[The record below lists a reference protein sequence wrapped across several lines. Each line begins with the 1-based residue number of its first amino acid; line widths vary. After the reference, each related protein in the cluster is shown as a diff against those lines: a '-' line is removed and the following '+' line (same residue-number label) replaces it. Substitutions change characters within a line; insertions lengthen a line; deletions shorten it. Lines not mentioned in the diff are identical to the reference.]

1 MDLLVCM
8 SIAGSIPV
16 LLCFLLFLIQRDS
29 YNFLWG
35 RKLLLAGVFFFLA
48 PVQLV
53 RFLLPMNILPEPV
66 FSEET
71 QLYLSHSMDFLP
83 GHGNEYVWF
92 PRWVSVIILL
102 WAGIV
107 IIFALY
113 QFIKYRKIVRKINRS
128 VFYYVDEP
136 EMELVYYVVPDGS
149 CGPCT
154 VGFFRQ
160 KIIIPESFTELE
172 NFSMVYQHEYTHL
185 KNRDN
190 LVKLL
195 CLIVLCIHWMNPAA
209 YLLLFLYRITA
220 EAVCDDAA
228 VLGYSKDIIKTYAML
243 LVTTT
248 PVREKLPVVWKNNFS
263 SEGKMIKRRI
273 NYMMKKRKNGWMRKG
288 IIAMVSALTIAASAG
303 TVLAYE
309 PLQSSD
315 ESVSEIVSDSDSV
328 YLGYEF
334 DDCEDSKYD
343 WIASLDF
350 SNGDIFVYLDGSQVQ
365 GDYNNSTK
373 ALCKHNMKDG
383 HLYRHES
390 NGTGGCTVKVYTC
403 QRCTRCGYLANAKY
417 QYTVTYTK
425 CPH

>member
-1 MDLLVCM
+1 M
-8 SIAGSIPV
+8 
-16 LLCFLLFLIQRDS
+16 LCFLLFLIQRDS
-29 YNFLWG
+29 YNFFWG
-35 RKLLLAGVFFFLA
+35 RKLLLAGVFFFLV

-53 RFLLPMNILPEPV
+53 RFLLPMDILPEPV

-83 GHGNEYVWF
+83 GRGDEYVWF
-92 PRWVSVIILL
+92 PRWISVIILL

-107 IIFALY
+107 ILFALY

-136 EMELVYYVVPDGS
+136 EMELIYYVVPDGS

-220 EAVCDDAA
+220 EAVSDDAA
-228 VLGYSKDIIKTYAML
+228 VLGYSKDIVKTYAML

-309 PLQSSD
+309 PMQWSDGSVGESIVLD
-315 ESVSEIVSDSDSV
+315 ESDMSN
-328 YLGYEF
+328 F
-334 DDCEDSKYD
+334 DFLSGELND
-343 WIASLDF
+343 IDF
-350 SNGDIFVYLDGSQVQ
+350 SKTDTVFVTENGIQIPIMDNDSSRV
-365 GDYNNSTK
+365 
-373 ALCKHNMKDG
+373 LCKHNMVNG
-383 HLYRHES
+383 YLHNHTS
-390 NGTGGCTVKVYTC
+390 NSSGGCTVKTYTC

-417 QYTVTYTK
+417 YSTTNYAK
-425 CPH
+425 CPHK

>member
-1 MDLLVCM
+1 M
-8 SIAGSIPV
+8 
-16 LLCFLLFLIQRDS
+16 LCFLLFLIQRDS

-35 RKLLLAGVFFFLA
+35 RKLLLAGVFFFLV

-53 RFLLPMNILPEPV
+53 RFLLPMDILPEPV

-83 GHGNEYVWF
+83 GHGDEYVWF
-92 PRWVSVIILL
+92 PRWVSVIVLL

-113 QFIKYRKIVRKINRS
+113 QLIKYRKIVRKINRS

-228 VLGYSKDIIKTYAML
+228 VLGYSKDIVKTYAML

-288 IIAMVSALTIAASAG
+288 MIAMVSALTIAASAG

-315 ESVSEIVSDSDSV
+315 GSFETIIDMDSPDYSN
-328 YLGYEF
+328 
-334 DDCEDSKYD
+334 YD
-343 WIASLDF
+343 LIDVMIDNFDF
-350 SNGDIFVYLDGSQVQ
+350 SESDDIFVFKNGTQINIDNENVSR
-365 GDYNNSTK
+365 
-373 ALCKHNMKDG
+373 ALCKHNMVDG
-383 HLYRHES
+383 YFS
-390 NGTGGCTVKVYTC
+390 NHMSNSSGGCTVKVYTC

-417 QYTVTYTK
+417 YATHSYAK
-425 CPH
+425 CPHK

>member
-1 MDLLVCM
+1 M

-16 LLCFLLFLIQRDS
+16 LICFLLFLIQRDS

-35 RKLLLAGVFFFLA
+35 RKLLLAGVFFFLI

-107 IIFALY
+107 ILFALY

-228 VLGYSKDIIKTYAML
+228 VLGYSKDIVKTYAML

-288 IIAMVSALTIAASAG
+288 IIAMVSALTITASAG

-309 PLQSSD
+309 PMQWSDGSVGESIVLD
-315 ESVSEIVSDSDSV
+315 ESDMSN
-328 YLGYEF
+328 F
-334 DDCEDSKYD
+334 DFLSGELND
-343 WIASLDF
+343 IDF
-350 SNGDIFVYLDGSQVQ
+350 SKTDTVFVTENGIQIPIMDNDSSRV
-365 GDYNNSTK
+365 
-373 ALCKHNMKDG
+373 LCKHNMVNG
-383 HLYRHES
+383 YLHNHTS
-390 NGTGGCTVKVYTC
+390 NSSGGCTVKTYTC

-417 QYTVTYTK
+417 YSTTNYAK
-425 CPH
+425 CPHK

>member
-1 MDLLVCM
+1 M
-8 SIAGSIPV
+8 SIAGSILV

-29 YNFLWG
+29 YNYFWG
-35 RKLLLAGVFFFLA
+35 RKLLLAGVFFFLI

-53 RFLLPMNILPEPV
+53 RFLLPMNILPESV

-83 GHGNEYVWF
+83 RHGDEYVWF

-107 IIFALY
+107 ILFALY

-220 EAVCDDAA
+220 EAVSDDAA
-228 VLGYSKDIIKTYAML
+228 VLGYSKDIVKTYAML

-309 PLQSSD
+309 PMQWSD
-315 ESVSEIVSDSDSV
+315 GSFETIIDMDSPDYSN
-328 YLGYEF
+328 
-334 DDCEDSKYD
+334 YD
-343 WIASLDF
+343 LIDVMIDNFDF
-350 SNGDIFVYLDGSQVQ
+350 SESDDIFVFKNGTQINIENENVSRV
-365 GDYNNSTK
+365 
-373 ALCKHNMKDG
+373 LCKHNMVDG
-383 HLYRHES
+383 YFS
-390 NGTGGCTVKVYTC
+390 NHMSNSSGGCTVKVYTC

-417 QYTVTYTK
+417 YATHSYAK
-425 CPH
+425 CPHK

>member
-1 MDLLVCM
+1 M

-53 RFLLPMNILPEPV
+53 RFLLPMDILPEPV

-71 QLYLSHSMDFLP
+71 QFYLSHSVDFLP

-92 PRWVSVIILL
+92 PRWVSIIVLM

-107 IIFALY
+107 ILFALY

-136 EMELVYYVVPDGS
+136 EMELIYYVVPDGS

-228 VLGYSKDIIKTYAML
+228 VLGYSKDIVKTYAML

-263 SEGKMIKRRI
+263 SEGKMIKRRS

-288 IIAMVSALTIAASAG
+288 IMAMVSVLTIAASAG

-309 PLQSSD
+309 PMQSSD
-315 ESVSEIVSDSDSV
+315 GSFETIIDMDSPDYSN
-328 YLGYEF
+328 
-334 DDCEDSKYD
+334 YD
-343 WIASLDF
+343 LIDVMIDNFDF
-350 SNGDIFVYLDGSQVQ
+350 SESDDIFVFKNGTQINIENENVSR
-365 GDYNNSTK
+365 
-373 ALCKHNMKDG
+373 ALCKHNMVDG
-383 HLYRHES
+383 YFS
-390 NGTGGCTVKVYTC
+390 NHMSNSSGGCTVKVYTC

-417 QYTVTYTK
+417 YATHSYAK
-425 CPH
+425 CPHK

>member
-1 MDLLVCM
+1 M

-35 RKLLLAGVFFFLA
+35 RKLLLAGVSFFLI

-83 GHGNEYVWF
+83 GHGDEYVWF
-92 PRWVSVIILL
+92 PRWVSAIILL

-107 IIFALY
+107 ILFALY
-113 QFIKYRKIVRKINRS
+113 QFIKYCKIVRKINRS

-136 EMELVYYVVPDGS
+136 EMELIYYVVPDGS

-220 EAVCDDAA
+220 EAVCDDVA
-228 VLGYSKDIIKTYAML
+228 VLGYSKDIVKTYAML

-309 PLQSSD
+309 PMQWSDGSFETIISSD
-315 ESVSEIVSDSDSV
+315 VP
-328 YLGYEF
+328 
-334 DDCEDSKYD
+334 
-343 WIASLDF
+343 DF
-350 SNGDIFVYLDGSQVQ
+350 SNYDVIDVIVNQFDFSNSDKIFVDKNGNQTEIEEENVPRV
-365 GDYNNSTK
+365 
-373 ALCKHNMKDG
+373 LCKHNMVDG
-383 HLYRHES
+383 YFS
-390 NGTGGCTVKVYTC
+390 NHMSNNSGGCTVKVYTC

-417 QYTVTYTK
+417 YATYTYAK
-425 CPH
+425 CPHK

>member
-1 MDLLVCM
+1 M

-29 YNFLWG
+29 YNYFWG
-35 RKLLLAGVFFFLA
+35 RKLLLTGVFFFLI

-53 RFLLPMNILPEPV
+53 RFLLPMNILPEPA

-83 GHGNEYVWF
+83 GHGDEYVWF
-92 PRWVSVIILL
+92 SRWISVIILL

-107 IIFALY
+107 ILFALY

-136 EMELVYYVVPDGS
+136 EMELIYYVVPDGS

-220 EAVCDDAA
+220 EAVCDDVA
-228 VLGYSKDIIKTYAML
+228 VLGYSKDIVKTYAML

-309 PLQSSD
+309 PLQWSD
-315 ESVSEIVSDSDSV
+315 VSVNDSIQDNDIDYLTYNVADAPLVDSFDFSVSDKI
-328 YLGYEF
+328 F
-334 DDCEDSKYD
+334 
-343 WIASLDF
+343 ISLDGKQEPIF
-350 SNGDIFVYLDGSQVQ
+350 DSSSERVLCRHNMVDGYMSTHASKSNG
-365 GDYNNSTK
+365 
-373 ALCKHNMKDG
+373 
-383 HLYRHES
+383 
-390 NGTGGCTVKVYTC
+390 GCVVKVYTC
-403 QRCTRCGYLANAKY
+403 QRCTRCGYLANAVY
-417 QYTVTYTK
+417 QNTVTYAK
-425 CPH
+425 CPHK

>member
-1 MDLLVCM
+1 MLT
-8 SIAGSIPV
+8 
-16 LLCFLLFLIQRDS
+16 
-29 YNFLWG
+29 
-35 RKLLLAGVFFFLA
+35 GVFFFLI

-53 RFLLPMNILPEPV
+53 RFLLPMNILPEPA

-83 GHGNEYVWF
+83 GHGDEYVWF
-92 PRWVSVIILL
+92 PRWISVIILL

-107 IIFALY
+107 ILFALY

-136 EMELVYYVVPDGS
+136 EMELIYYVVPDGS

-220 EAVCDDAA
+220 EAVCDDVA
-228 VLGYSKDIIKTYAML
+228 VLGYSKDIVKTYAML

-309 PLQSSD
+309 PLQWSD
-315 ESVSEIVSDSDSV
+315 VSVNDSIQDNDIDYLTYNVADAPLVDSFDFSVSDKI
-328 YLGYEF
+328 F
-334 DDCEDSKYD
+334 
-343 WIASLDF
+343 ISLDGKQEPIF
-350 SNGDIFVYLDGSQVQ
+350 DSSSERVLCRHNMVDGYMSTHASKSNG
-365 GDYNNSTK
+365 
-373 ALCKHNMKDG
+373 
-383 HLYRHES
+383 
-390 NGTGGCTVKVYTC
+390 GCVVKVYTC
-403 QRCTRCGYLANAKY
+403 QRCTRCGYLANAVY

-425 CPH
+425 CPHK

>member
-1 MDLLVCM
+1 M
-8 SIAGSIPV
+8 
-16 LLCFLLFLIQRDS
+16 LCFLLFLIQRDS
-29 YNFLWG
+29 YNYFWG
-35 RKLLLAGVFFFLA
+35 RKLLLTGVFFFLI

-53 RFLLPMNILPEPV
+53 RFLLPMNILLEPA

-83 GHGNEYVWF
+83 GHGDEYVWF
-92 PRWVSVIILL
+92 PRWISVIILL

-107 IIFALY
+107 ILFALY

-136 EMELVYYVVPDGS
+136 EMELIYYVVPDGS

-220 EAVCDDAA
+220 EAVCDDVA
-228 VLGYSKDIIKTYAML
+228 VLGYSKDIVKTYAML

-288 IIAMVSALTIAASAG
+288 MIAMVSALTIAASAG

-309 PLQSSD
+309 PMQWSDGSVGESVVLD
-315 ESVSEIVSDSDSV
+315 ESDMSN
-328 YLGYEF
+328 F
-334 DDCEDSKYD
+334 DFLSGELND
-343 WIASLDF
+343 IDF
-350 SNGDIFVYLDGSQVQ
+350 SKTDTVFVTENGIQIPIMDNDSSRV
-365 GDYNNSTK
+365 
-373 ALCKHNMKDG
+373 LCKHNMVNG
-383 HLYRHES
+383 YLHNHTS
-390 NGTGGCTVKVYTC
+390 NSSGGCTVKTYTC

-417 QYTVTYTK
+417 YSTTNYAK
-425 CPH
+425 CPHK

>member
-1 MDLLVCM
+1 M
-8 SIAGSIPV
+8 
-16 LLCFLLFLIQRDS
+16 LCFLLFLIQRDS
-29 YNFLWG
+29 YNYFWG
-35 RKLLLAGVFFFLA
+35 RKLLLAGVFFFLI

-83 GHGNEYVWF
+83 GHGDEYVWF

-107 IIFALY
+107 ILFALY

-136 EMELVYYVVPDGS
+136 EMELIYYVVPDGS

-220 EAVCDDAA
+220 EAVSDDAA
-228 VLGYSKDIIKTYAML
+228 VLGYSKDIVKTYAML

-309 PLQSSD
+309 PMQWSD
-315 ESVSEIVSDSDSV
+315 GSIESNIYNDSPE
-328 YLGYEF
+328 YAGFEF
-334 DDCEDSKYD
+334 ADEVFD
-343 WIASLDF
+343 ADF
-350 SNGDIFVYLDGSQVQ
+350 SKSDLVFVANDGTEIPIIDETSERV
-365 GDYNNSTK
+365 
-373 ALCKHNMKDG
+373 LCKHNMVDG
-383 HLYRHES
+383 YLKNHIS
-390 NGTGGCTVKVYTC
+390 NGSGGCTVKVYTC

-417 QYTVTYTK
+417 HNTVTYAV
-425 CPH
+425 CPHK

>member
-1 MDLLVCM
+1 M
-8 SIAGSIPV
+8 
-16 LLCFLLFLIQRDS
+16 
-29 YNFLWG
+29 
-35 RKLLLAGVFFFLA
+35 AGVFFFLA

-53 RFLLPMNILPEPV
+53 RFLLPMDILPEPV

-83 GHGNEYVWF
+83 GHGDEYVWF
-92 PRWVSVIILL
+92 PRWISVIILL

-107 IIFALY
+107 ILFALY

-136 EMELVYYVVPDGS
+136 EMELIYYVVPDGS

-220 EAVCDDAA
+220 EAVSDDAA
-228 VLGYSKDIIKTYAML
+228 VLGYSKDIVKTYAML

-315 ESVSEIVSDSDSV
+315 VSVNDSLQDGDIDYLTYNVADAPLVDSFDFSVSDKI
-328 YLGYEF
+328 F
-334 DDCEDSKYD
+334 
-343 WIASLDF
+343 ISLDGKQEPIF
-350 SNGDIFVYLDGSQVQ
+350 DSSSERALCRHNMVDGYMSTHASKSNG
-365 GDYNNSTK
+365 
-373 ALCKHNMKDG
+373 
-383 HLYRHES
+383 
-390 NGTGGCTVKVYTC
+390 GCVVKVYTC
-403 QRCTRCGYLANAKY
+403 QRCTRCGYLANAVY
-417 QYTVTYTK
+417 QNTVTYAK
-425 CPH
+425 CPHK

>member
-1 MDLLVCM
+1 M
-8 SIAGSIPV
+8 
-16 LLCFLLFLIQRDS
+16 
-29 YNFLWG
+29 
-35 RKLLLAGVFFFLA
+35 LAGVFFFLV

-83 GHGNEYVWF
+83 EHGDEYVWF

-107 IIFALY
+107 ILFALY

-220 EAVCDDAA
+220 EAVCDDVA
-228 VLGYSKDIIKTYAML
+228 VLGYSKDIVKTYAML

-309 PLQSSD
+309 PMQWSD
-315 ESVSEIVSDSDSV
+315 GSFETIIDMDSPDYSN
-328 YLGYEF
+328 
-334 DDCEDSKYD
+334 YD
-343 WIASLDF
+343 LIDVMIDNFDF
-350 SNGDIFVYLDGSQVQ
+350 SESDDIFVFKNGTQINIENENVSRV
-365 GDYNNSTK
+365 
-373 ALCKHNMKDG
+373 LCKHNMVDG
-383 HLYRHES
+383 YFS
-390 NGTGGCTVKVYTC
+390 NHMSNSSGGCTVKVYTC

-417 QYTVTYTK
+417 YATHSYAK
-425 CPH
+425 CPHK

>member
-1 MDLLVCM
+1 M
-8 SIAGSIPV
+8 
-16 LLCFLLFLIQRDS
+16 LCFLLFLIQRDS
-29 YNFLWG
+29 YNYFWG
-35 RKLLLAGVFFFLA
+35 RKLLLAGVFFFLI

-83 GHGNEYVWF
+83 GHGDEYVWF

-107 IIFALY
+107 ILFALY

-220 EAVCDDAA
+220 EAVSDDAA
-228 VLGYSKDIIKTYAML
+228 VLGYSKDIVKTYAML

-309 PLQSSD
+309 PMQWSDGSVGESIVLD
-315 ESVSEIVSDSDSV
+315 ESDMSN
-328 YLGYEF
+328 F
-334 DDCEDSKYD
+334 DFLSGELND
-343 WIASLDF
+343 IDF
-350 SNGDIFVYLDGSQVQ
+350 SKTDTVFVTENGIQIPIMDNDSSRV
-365 GDYNNSTK
+365 
-373 ALCKHNMKDG
+373 LCKHNMVNG
-383 HLYRHES
+383 YLHNHTS
-390 NGTGGCTVKVYTC
+390 NSSGGCTVKTYTC

-417 QYTVTYTK
+417 YSTTNYAK
-425 CPH
+425 CPHK

>member
-1 MDLLVCM
+1 M

-35 RKLLLAGVFFFLA
+35 RKLLLAGVFFFLI

-53 RFLLPMNILPEPV
+53 RFLLPMNILPELV

-83 GHGNEYVWF
+83 GHGDEYVWF

-107 IIFALY
+107 ILFALY

-136 EMELVYYVVPDGS
+136 EMELIYYVVPDGS

-220 EAVCDDAA
+220 EAVSDDAA
-228 VLGYSKDIIKTYAML
+228 VLGYSKDIVKTYAML

-288 IIAMVSALTIAASAG
+288 MIAMVSALTIAASAG

-309 PLQSSD
+309 PMQWSDGSVGESIVLD
-315 ESVSEIVSDSDSV
+315 ESDMSN
-328 YLGYEF
+328 F
-334 DDCEDSKYD
+334 DFLSGELND
-343 WIASLDF
+343 IDF
-350 SNGDIFVYLDGSQVQ
+350 SKTDTVFVTENGIQIPIMDNDSSRV
-365 GDYNNSTK
+365 
-373 ALCKHNMKDG
+373 LCKHNMVNG
-383 HLYRHES
+383 YLHNHTS
-390 NGTGGCTVKVYTC
+390 NSSGGCTVKTYTC

-417 QYTVTYTK
+417 YSTTNYAK
-425 CPH
+425 CPHK

>member
-1 MDLLVCM
+1 M
-8 SIAGSIPV
+8 
-16 LLCFLLFLIQRDS
+16 LCFLLFLIQRDS

-35 RKLLLAGVFFFLA
+35 RKLLLAGVFFFLV

-83 GHGNEYVWF
+83 GHGDEYVWF

-107 IIFALY
+107 IFFALY

-228 VLGYSKDIIKTYAML
+228 VLGYSKDIVKTYAML

-288 IIAMVSALTIAASAG
+288 IMAMVSALTIAASAV

-315 ESVSEIVSDSDSV
+315 VAMSEVVTDDV
-328 YLGYEF
+328 PEYLEYEF
-334 DDCEDSKYD
+334 TDESILEENKLVDSEKD
-343 WIASLDF
+343 ENANLDF
-350 SNGDIFVYLDGSQVQ
+350 SVSDEIFVYSDGTVVEVK
-365 GDYNNSTK
+365 NENTNK

-383 HLYRHES
+383 ILKSHKS
-390 NGTGGCTVKVYTC
+390 DGKGGCTVKVYSC
-403 QRCTRCGYLANAKY
+403 QRCTRCGYLANPVYKN
-417 QYTVTYTK
+417 TITYAK

>member
-1 MDLLVCM
+1 MLT
-8 SIAGSIPV
+8 
-16 LLCFLLFLIQRDS
+16 
-29 YNFLWG
+29 
-35 RKLLLAGVFFFLA
+35 GVFFFLI

-53 RFLLPMNILPEPV
+53 RFLLPMNILPEPA

-83 GHGNEYVWF
+83 GHGDEYVWF
-92 PRWVSVIILL
+92 PRWISVIILL

-107 IIFALY
+107 ILFALY

-136 EMELVYYVVPDGS
+136 EMELIYYVVPDGS

-154 VGFFRQ
+154 VEFFRQ

-220 EAVCDDAA
+220 EAVCDDVA
-228 VLGYSKDIIKTYAML
+228 VLGYSKDIVKTYAML

-309 PLQSSD
+309 PLQWSD
-315 ESVSEIVSDSDSV
+315 VSVNDSIQDNDIDYLTYNVADAPLVDSFDFSVSDKI
-328 YLGYEF
+328 F
-334 DDCEDSKYD
+334 
-343 WIASLDF
+343 ISLDGKQEPIF
-350 SNGDIFVYLDGSQVQ
+350 DSSSERVLCRHNMVDGYMSTHASKSNG
-365 GDYNNSTK
+365 
-373 ALCKHNMKDG
+373 
-383 HLYRHES
+383 
-390 NGTGGCTVKVYTC
+390 GCVVKVYTC
-403 QRCTRCGYLANAKY
+403 QRCTRCGYLANAVY

-425 CPH
+425 CPHK

>member
-1 MDLLVCM
+1 M
-8 SIAGSIPV
+8 
-16 LLCFLLFLIQRDS
+16 LCFLLFLIQRDS

-35 RKLLLAGVFFFLA
+35 RKLLLAGVFFFLV

-53 RFLLPMNILPEPV
+53 RFLLPMDILPEPV

-92 PRWVSVIILL
+92 SRWVSVIVLL

-107 IIFALY
+107 FIFALY
-113 QFIKYRKIVRKINRS
+113 QFIKYRKIVRKINQS

-136 EMELVYYVVPDGS
+136 EMELIYYVVPDGS

-220 EAVCDDAA
+220 EAVSDDAA
-228 VLGYSKDIIKTYAML
+228 VLGYSKDIVKTYAML

-309 PLQSSD
+309 PMQSSD
-315 ESVSEIVSDSDSV
+315 GSFETIIDMDSPDYSN
-328 YLGYEF
+328 
-334 DDCEDSKYD
+334 YD
-343 WIASLDF
+343 LIYVMIDNFDF
-350 SNGDIFVYLDGSQVQ
+350 SESDDIFVFKNGTQINIENENVSR
-365 GDYNNSTK
+365 
-373 ALCKHNMKDG
+373 ALCKHNMVDG
-383 HLYRHES
+383 YFS
-390 NGTGGCTVKVYTC
+390 NHMSNSSGGCTVKVYTC

-417 QYTVTYTK
+417 YATHSYAK
-425 CPH
+425 CPHK

>member
-1 MDLLVCM
+1 MLT
-8 SIAGSIPV
+8 
-16 LLCFLLFLIQRDS
+16 
-29 YNFLWG
+29 
-35 RKLLLAGVFFFLA
+35 GVFFFLA

-83 GHGNEYVWF
+83 GRGDEYVWF
-92 PRWVSVIILL
+92 PRWVSAIILL
-102 WAGIV
+102 WAGSV
-107 IIFALY
+107 ILFALY

-228 VLGYSKDIIKTYAML
+228 VLGYSKDIVKTYAML

-303 TVLAYE
+303 TVFAYE
-309 PLQSSD
+309 PMQWSDGSVNDSLQDSD
-315 ESVSEIVSDSDSV
+315 IDYLTYNVADAPLVDSFDFSVSDKI
-328 YLGYEF
+328 F
-334 DDCEDSKYD
+334 
-343 WIASLDF
+343 ISLDGKQEPIF
-350 SNGDIFVYLDGSQVQ
+350 DSSSERVLCRHNMVDGYMSTHASKSNG
-365 GDYNNSTK
+365 
-373 ALCKHNMKDG
+373 
-383 HLYRHES
+383 
-390 NGTGGCTVKVYTC
+390 GCVVKVYTC
-403 QRCTRCGYLANAKY
+403 QRCTRCGYLANAVY
-417 QYTVTYTK
+417 QNTVTYAK
-425 CPH
+425 CPHK

>member
-53 RFLLPMNILPEPV
+53 RFLLPMDILPEPV

-71 QLYLSHSMDFLP
+71 QFYLSHSVDFLP

-92 PRWVSVIILL
+92 PRWVSIIVLM

-107 IIFALY
+107 ILFALY
-113 QFIKYRKIVRKINRS
+113 QFIKYRKIVRKINQS

-136 EMELVYYVVPDGS
+136 EMELIYYVVPDGS

-220 EAVCDDAA
+220 EAVSDDAA
-228 VLGYSKDIIKTYAML
+228 VLGYSKDIVKTYAML

-288 IIAMVSALTIAASAG
+288 IIVMVSALTIAASAG

-309 PLQSSD
+309 PMQWSD
-315 ESVSEIVSDSDSV
+315 GSFETIIDMDSPDYSN
-328 YLGYEF
+328 
-334 DDCEDSKYD
+334 YD
-343 WIASLDF
+343 LIDVMIDNFDF
-350 SNGDIFVYLDGSQVQ
+350 SESDDIFVFKNGTQINIENENVSRV
-365 GDYNNSTK
+365 
-373 ALCKHNMKDG
+373 LCKHNMVDG
-383 HLYRHES
+383 YFS
-390 NGTGGCTVKVYTC
+390 NHMSNSSGGCTVKVYTC

-417 QYTVTYTK
+417 YATHSYAK
-425 CPH
+425 CPHK

>member
-1 MDLLVCM
+1 M
-8 SIAGSIPV
+8 
-16 LLCFLLFLIQRDS
+16 
-29 YNFLWG
+29 
-35 RKLLLAGVFFFLA
+35 LAGVFFFLI

-83 GHGNEYVWF
+83 GHGDEYVWF
-92 PRWVSVIILL
+92 PRWVSAIILL

-107 IIFALY
+107 ILFALY

-220 EAVCDDAA
+220 EAVSDDAA
-228 VLGYSKDIIKTYAML
+228 VLGYSKDIVKTYAML

-309 PLQSSD
+309 PMQWSDGSVGESIVLD
-315 ESVSEIVSDSDSV
+315 ESDMSN
-328 YLGYEF
+328 F
-334 DDCEDSKYD
+334 DFLSGELND
-343 WIASLDF
+343 IDF
-350 SNGDIFVYLDGSQVQ
+350 SKTDTVFVTKNGIQIPIMDNDSSRV
-365 GDYNNSTK
+365 
-373 ALCKHNMKDG
+373 LCKHNMVNG
-383 HLYRHES
+383 YLHNHTS
-390 NGTGGCTVKVYTC
+390 NSSGGCTVKTYTC

-417 QYTVTYTK
+417 YSTTNYAK
-425 CPH
+425 CPHK

>member
-1 MDLLVCM
+1 M
-8 SIAGSIPV
+8 
-16 LLCFLLFLIQRDS
+16 LCFLLFLIQRDS
-29 YNFLWG
+29 YNYFWG
-35 RKLLLAGVFFFLA
+35 RKLLLTGVFFFLI

-53 RFLLPMNILPEPV
+53 RFLLPMNILPEPA

-83 GHGNEYVWF
+83 GRGDEYVWF

-228 VLGYSKDIIKTYAML
+228 VLGYSKDIVKTYAML

-288 IIAMVSALTIAASAG
+288 IMAMVSALTIAASAG

-309 PLQSSD
+309 PMQWSDGSVGESIVLD
-315 ESVSEIVSDSDSV
+315 ESDMSN
-328 YLGYEF
+328 F
-334 DDCEDSKYD
+334 DFLSGELND
-343 WIASLDF
+343 IDF
-350 SNGDIFVYLDGSQVQ
+350 SKTDTVFVTENGIQIPIMDNDSSRV
-365 GDYNNSTK
+365 
-373 ALCKHNMKDG
+373 LCKHNMVNG
-383 HLYRHES
+383 YLHNHTS
-390 NGTGGCTVKVYTC
+390 NSSGGCTVKTYTC

-417 QYTVTYTK
+417 YSTTNYAK
-425 CPH
+425 CPHK

>member
-1 MDLLVCM
+1 M
-8 SIAGSIPV
+8 
-16 LLCFLLFLIQRDS
+16 LCFLLFLIQRDS

-35 RKLLLAGVFFFLA
+35 RKLLLAGVFFFLI

-83 GHGNEYVWF
+83 GHGDEYVWF

-107 IIFALY
+107 ILFALY

-136 EMELVYYVVPDGS
+136 EMELIYYVVPDGS

-220 EAVCDDAA
+220 EAVSDDAA
-228 VLGYSKDIIKTYAML
+228 VLGYSKDIVKTYAML

-288 IIAMVSALTIAASAG
+288 MIAMVSALTIAASAG

-309 PLQSSD
+309 PMQWSD
-315 ESVSEIVSDSDSV
+315 GSVGESIVLNESDMSN
-328 YLGYEF
+328 F
-334 DDCEDSKYD
+334 DFLSGELND
-343 WIASLDF
+343 IDF
-350 SNGDIFVYLDGSQVQ
+350 SKTDTVFVTENGIQIPIMDNDSSRV
-365 GDYNNSTK
+365 
-373 ALCKHNMKDG
+373 LCKHNMVNG
-383 HLYRHES
+383 YLHNHTS
-390 NGTGGCTVKVYTC
+390 NSSGGCTVKTYTC

-417 QYTVTYTK
+417 YSTTNYAK
-425 CPH
+425 CPHK

>member
-1 MDLLVCM
+1 M
-8 SIAGSIPV
+8 
-16 LLCFLLFLIQRDS
+16 
-29 YNFLWG
+29 
-35 RKLLLAGVFFFLA
+35 AGVFFFLA

-53 RFLLPMNILPEPV
+53 RFLLPMDILPEPV

-172 NFSMVYQHEYTHL
+172 NFSMVYQHEYIHL

-220 EAVCDDAA
+220 EAVCDDVA
-228 VLGYSKDIIKTYAML
+228 VLGYSKDIVKTYAML

-309 PLQSSD
+309 PLQWSD
-315 ESVSEIVSDSDSV
+315 VSVNDSIQDNDIDYLTYNVADAPLVDSFDFSVSDKI
-328 YLGYEF
+328 F
-334 DDCEDSKYD
+334 
-343 WIASLDF
+343 ISLDGKQEPIF
-350 SNGDIFVYLDGSQVQ
+350 DSSSERVLCRHNMVDGYMSTHASKSNG
-365 GDYNNSTK
+365 
-373 ALCKHNMKDG
+373 
-383 HLYRHES
+383 
-390 NGTGGCTVKVYTC
+390 GCVVKVYTC
-403 QRCTRCGYLANAKY
+403 QRCTRCGYLANAVY
-417 QYTVTYTK
+417 QNTVTYAK
-425 CPH
+425 CPHK

>member
-1 MDLLVCM
+1 M
-8 SIAGSIPV
+8 
-16 LLCFLLFLIQRDS
+16 
-29 YNFLWG
+29 
-35 RKLLLAGVFFFLA
+35 AGVFFFLA

-53 RFLLPMNILPEPV
+53 RFLLPMDILPEPV

-83 GHGNEYVWF
+83 GHGDEYVWF
-92 PRWVSVIILL
+92 PRWISVIILL

-107 IIFALY
+107 ILFALY

-136 EMELVYYVVPDGS
+136 EMELIYYVVPDGS

-195 CLIVLCIHWMNPAA
+195 CLIVLCIHCMNPAA

-228 VLGYSKDIIKTYAML
+228 VLGYSKDIVKTYAML

-248 PVREKLPVVWKNNFS
+248 PVREKLPV
-263 SEGKMIKRRI
+263 
-273 NYMMKKRKNGWMRKG
+273 
-288 IIAMVSALTIAASAG
+288 
-303 TVLAYE
+303 
-309 PLQSSD
+309 
-315 ESVSEIVSDSDSV
+315 
-328 YLGYEF
+328 
-334 DDCEDSKYD
+334 
-343 WIASLDF
+343 
-350 SNGDIFVYLDGSQVQ
+350 
-365 GDYNNSTK
+365 
-373 ALCKHNMKDG
+373 
-383 HLYRHES
+383 
-390 NGTGGCTVKVYTC
+390 GCMEK
-403 QRCTRCGYLANAKY
+403 
-417 QYTVTYTK
+417 
-425 CPH
+425 

>member
-1 MDLLVCM
+1 M
-8 SIAGSIPV
+8 
-16 LLCFLLFLIQRDS
+16 
-29 YNFLWG
+29 
-35 RKLLLAGVFFFLA
+35 LAGVFFFLV
-48 PVQLV
+48 PVQLM

-83 GHGNEYVWF
+83 GHGDEYVWF
-92 PRWVSVIILL
+92 PRWISVIILL

-107 IIFALY
+107 ILFALY
-113 QFIKYRKIVRKINRS
+113 QFIKYRKIVRKINRF

-136 EMELVYYVVPDGS
+136 KMELVYYVVPDGS

-220 EAVCDDAA
+220 EAVSDDAA
-228 VLGYSKDIIKTYAML
+228 VLGYSKDIVKSYAML

-309 PLQSSD
+309 PMQWSDGSVGESIVLD
-315 ESVSEIVSDSDSV
+315 ESDMSN
-328 YLGYEF
+328 F
-334 DDCEDSKYD
+334 DFLSGELND
-343 WIASLDF
+343 IDF
-350 SNGDIFVYLDGSQVQ
+350 SKTDTVFVTENGIQIPIMDNDSSRV
-365 GDYNNSTK
+365 
-373 ALCKHNMKDG
+373 LCKHNMVNG
-383 HLYRHES
+383 YLHNHTS
-390 NGTGGCTVKVYTC
+390 NSSGGCTVKTYTC

-417 QYTVTYTK
+417 YSTTNYAK
-425 CPH
+425 CPHK

>member
-1 MDLLVCM
+1 M

-29 YNFLWG
+29 YNYFWG
-35 RKLLLAGVFFFLA
+35 RKLLLAGVFFFLI

-53 RFLLPMNILPEPV
+53 RFLLPMNILPESV

-83 GHGNEYVWF
+83 RHGDEYVWF

-107 IIFALY
+107 ILFALY

-220 EAVCDDAA
+220 EAVSDDAA
-228 VLGYSKDIIKTYAML
+228 VLGYSKDIVKTYAML

-309 PLQSSD
+309 PMQWSD
-315 ESVSEIVSDSDSV
+315 GSFETIIDMDSPDYSN
-328 YLGYEF
+328 
-334 DDCEDSKYD
+334 YD
-343 WIASLDF
+343 LIDVMIDNFDF
-350 SNGDIFVYLDGSQVQ
+350 SESDDIFVFKNGTQINIENENVSRV
-365 GDYNNSTK
+365 
-373 ALCKHNMKDG
+373 LCKHNMVDG
-383 HLYRHES
+383 YFS
-390 NGTGGCTVKVYTC
+390 NHMSNSSGGCTVKVYTC

-417 QYTVTYTK
+417 YATHSYAK
-425 CPH
+425 CPHK

>member
-1 MDLLVCM
+1 M

-53 RFLLPMNILPEPV
+53 RFLLPMNILPEPA

-83 GHGNEYVWF
+83 GRGDEYVWF

-228 VLGYSKDIIKTYAML
+228 VLGYSKDIVKTYAML

-309 PLQSSD
+309 PMQW
-315 ESVSEIVSDSDSV
+315 SDSTIESSIYNDNPE
-328 YLGYEF
+328 YADFEF
-334 DDCEDSKYD
+334 DDEIFD
-343 WIASLDF
+343 ADF
-350 SNGDIFVYLDGSQVQ
+350 SKSDLVFIANDGTEIPIIDETSERV
-365 GDYNNSTK
+365 
-373 ALCKHNMKDG
+373 LCRHNMVNGYLKN
-383 HLYRHES
+383 HIS
-390 NGTGGCTVKVYTC
+390 NGSGGCSVKVYTC

-417 QYTVTYTK
+417 DYTVTYTK
-425 CPH
+425 CPHK

>member
-1 MDLLVCM
+1 M
-8 SIAGSIPV
+8 
-16 LLCFLLFLIQRDS
+16 LCFLLFLIQRDS

-35 RKLLLAGVFFFLA
+35 RKLLLAGVFFFLV

-53 RFLLPMNILPEPV
+53 RFLLPMDILPEPV

-83 GHGNEYVWF
+83 GHGDEYVWF
-92 PRWVSVIILL
+92 PRWVSVIVLL

-107 IIFALY
+107 ILFALY

-172 NFSMVYQHEYTHL
+172 DFSMVYQHEYTHL

-228 VLGYSKDIIKTYAML
+228 VLGYSKDIVKTYAML

-309 PLQSSD
+309 PMQWSDGSVGESIVLD
-315 ESVSEIVSDSDSV
+315 ESDMSNFDFLSGELSD
-328 YLGYEF
+328 
-334 DDCEDSKYD
+334 
-343 WIASLDF
+343 IDF
-350 SNGDIFVYLDGSQVQ
+350 SKTDTVFVTENGIQIPIMDNDSSRV
-365 GDYNNSTK
+365 
-373 ALCKHNMKDG
+373 LCKHNMVNG
-383 HLYRHES
+383 YLHNHTS
-390 NGTGGCTVKVYTC
+390 NSSGGCTVKTYTC

-417 QYTVTYTK
+417 YSTTNYAK
-425 CPH
+425 CPHK

>member
-1 MDLLVCM
+1 M
-8 SIAGSIPV
+8 
-16 LLCFLLFLIQRDS
+16 LCFLLFLIQRDS
-29 YNFLWG
+29 YNYFWG
-35 RKLLLAGVFFFLA
+35 RKLLLTGVFFFLI

-53 RFLLPMNILPEPV
+53 RFLLPMDILPEPV

-209 YLLLFLYRITA
+209 YLLLFLYRITV
-220 EAVCDDAA
+220 EAVSDDAA
-228 VLGYSKDIIKTYAML
+228 VLGYSKDIVKTYAML

-273 NYMMKKRKNGWMRKG
+273 NYMMKKRKNRWMRKG

-309 PLQSSD
+309 PMQWSDGSFETIISSD
-315 ESVSEIVSDSDSV
+315 VP
-328 YLGYEF
+328 
-334 DDCEDSKYD
+334 
-343 WIASLDF
+343 DF
-350 SNGDIFVYLDGSQVQ
+350 SNYDVIDAIVNQFDFSNSDKIFVDKNGNQTEIEEENVPRV
-365 GDYNNSTK
+365 
-373 ALCKHNMKDG
+373 LCKHNMVDG
-383 HLYRHES
+383 YFS
-390 NGTGGCTVKVYTC
+390 NHMSNKSGGCTVKTYTC

-417 QYTVTYTK
+417 YSTTNYAK
-425 CPH
+425 CPHK

>member
-1 MDLLVCM
+1 
-8 SIAGSIPV
+8 
-16 LLCFLLFLIQRDS
+16 
-29 YNFLWG
+29 
-35 RKLLLAGVFFFLA
+35 
-48 PVQLV
+48 
-53 RFLLPMNILPEPV
+53 
-66 FSEET
+66 
-71 QLYLSHSMDFLP
+71 
-83 GHGNEYVWF
+83 
-92 PRWVSVIILL
+92 
-102 WAGIV
+102 
-107 IIFALY
+107 
-113 QFIKYRKIVRKINRS
+113 
-128 VFYYVDEP
+128 
-136 EMELVYYVVPDGS
+136 MELVYYVVPDGS

-209 YLLLFLYRITA
+209 YLLLFLYRITS
-220 EAVCDDAA
+220 EAVSDDAA
-228 VLGYSKDIIKTYAML
+228 VLGYSKDIVKTYAML

-309 PLQSSD
+309 PMQWSDGSVGESIVLD
-315 ESVSEIVSDSDSV
+315 ESDMSN
-328 YLGYEF
+328 F
-334 DDCEDSKYD
+334 DFLSGELND
-343 WIASLDF
+343 IDF
-350 SNGDIFVYLDGSQVQ
+350 SKTDTVFVTENGIQIPIMDNDSSRV
-365 GDYNNSTK
+365 
-373 ALCKHNMKDG
+373 LCKHNMVNG
-383 HLYRHES
+383 YLHNHTS
-390 NGTGGCTVKVYTC
+390 NSSGGCTVKTYTC

-417 QYTVTYTK
+417 YSTTNYAK
-425 CPH
+425 CPHK

>member
-1 MDLLVCM
+1 M

-29 YNFLWG
+29 YNYFWG
-35 RKLLLAGVFFFLA
+35 RKLLLTGVFFFLI

-71 QLYLSHSMDFLP
+71 QFYLSHSVDFLP

-92 PRWVSVIILL
+92 PRWVSIIVLM

-107 IIFALY
+107 ILFALY

-136 EMELVYYVVPDGS
+136 EMELIYYVVPDGS

-228 VLGYSKDIIKTYAML
+228 VLGYSKDIVKTYAML

-288 IIAMVSALTIAASAG
+288 IMAMVSVLTIAASAG

-309 PLQSSD
+309 PMQSSD
-315 ESVSEIVSDSDSV
+315 GSFETIIDMDSPDYSN
-328 YLGYEF
+328 
-334 DDCEDSKYD
+334 YD
-343 WIASLDF
+343 LIDVMIDNFDF
-350 SNGDIFVYLDGSQVQ
+350 SESDDIFVFKNGTQINIENENVSR
-365 GDYNNSTK
+365 
-373 ALCKHNMKDG
+373 ALCKHNMVDG
-383 HLYRHES
+383 YFS
-390 NGTGGCTVKVYTC
+390 NHMSNSSGGCTVKVYTC

-417 QYTVTYTK
+417 YATHSYAK
-425 CPH
+425 CPHK

>member
-1 MDLLVCM
+1 M
-8 SIAGSIPV
+8 
-16 LLCFLLFLIQRDS
+16 
-29 YNFLWG
+29 
-35 RKLLLAGVFFFLA
+35 LAGVFFFLV
-48 PVQLV
+48 PVQLM

-83 GHGNEYVWF
+83 GHGDEYVWF
-92 PRWVSVIILL
+92 PRWISVIILL

-107 IIFALY
+107 ILFALY

-136 EMELVYYVVPDGS
+136 KMELVYYVVPDGS

-228 VLGYSKDIIKTYAML
+228 VLGYSKDIVKTYAML

-288 IIAMVSALTIAASAG
+288 IMVMVSALTIAASAG

-315 ESVSEIVSDSDSV
+315 VSVNDSLQDGDIDYLTYNVADVPLVDSFDFSVSDKI
-328 YLGYEF
+328 F
-334 DDCEDSKYD
+334 
-343 WIASLDF
+343 ISLDGKQEPIF
-350 SNGDIFVYLDGSQVQ
+350 DSSSERALCRHNMVDGYMSTHASKSNG
-365 GDYNNSTK
+365 
-373 ALCKHNMKDG
+373 
-383 HLYRHES
+383 
-390 NGTGGCTVKVYTC
+390 GCVVKTYTC

-417 QYTVTYTK
+417 YSTTNYAK
-425 CPH
+425 CPHK

>member
-1 MDLLVCM
+1 M
-8 SIAGSIPV
+8 
-16 LLCFLLFLIQRDS
+16 LCFLLFLIQRDS
-29 YNFLWG
+29 YNYFWG
-35 RKLLLAGVFFFLA
+35 RKLLLTGVFFFLI

-53 RFLLPMNILPEPV
+53 RFLLPMNILPEPA

-83 GHGNEYVWF
+83 GRRDEYVWF
-92 PRWVSVIILL
+92 PRWVSAIILL

-107 IIFALY
+107 ILFALY

-228 VLGYSKDIIKTYAML
+228 VLGYSKDIVKTYAML

-303 TVLAYE
+303 TV
-309 PLQSSD
+309 
-315 ESVSEIVSDSDSV
+315 
-328 YLGYEF
+328 
-334 DDCEDSKYD
+334 
-343 WIASLDF
+343 
-350 SNGDIFVYLDGSQVQ
+350 FVYLTVLIIKGNKRNISLHFLFTLHLKISPTNRLNSLFHEPDCQISGVFTQEGAVGQLGSQLFS
-365 GDYNNSTK
+365 DR
-373 ALCKHNMKDG
+373 A
-383 HLYRHES
+383 
-390 NGTGGCTVKVYTC
+390 
-403 QRCTRCGYLANAKY
+403 
-417 QYTVTYTK
+417 
-425 CPH
+425 

>member
-1 MDLLVCM
+1 M
-8 SIAGSIPV
+8 
-16 LLCFLLFLIQRDS
+16 LCFLLFLIQRDS

-35 RKLLLAGVFFFLA
+35 RKLLLAGVFFFLV

-83 GHGNEYVWF
+83 GHGDEYVWF
-92 PRWVSVIILL
+92 PRWVSAIILL

-107 IIFALY
+107 ILFALY

-209 YLLLFLYRITA
+209 YLLLFLYRITS
-220 EAVCDDAA
+220 EAVSDDAA
-228 VLGYSKDIIKTYAML
+228 VLGYSKDIVKTYAML

-309 PLQSSD
+309 PMQWSDGSVGESIVLD
-315 ESVSEIVSDSDSV
+315 ESDMSN
-328 YLGYEF
+328 F
-334 DDCEDSKYD
+334 DFLSGELND
-343 WIASLDF
+343 IDF
-350 SNGDIFVYLDGSQVQ
+350 SKTDTVFVTENGIQIPIMDNDSSRV
-365 GDYNNSTK
+365 
-373 ALCKHNMKDG
+373 LCKHNMVNG
-383 HLYRHES
+383 YLHNHTS
-390 NGTGGCTVKVYTC
+390 NSSGGCTVKTYTC

-417 QYTVTYTK
+417 YSTTNYAK
-425 CPH
+425 CPHK